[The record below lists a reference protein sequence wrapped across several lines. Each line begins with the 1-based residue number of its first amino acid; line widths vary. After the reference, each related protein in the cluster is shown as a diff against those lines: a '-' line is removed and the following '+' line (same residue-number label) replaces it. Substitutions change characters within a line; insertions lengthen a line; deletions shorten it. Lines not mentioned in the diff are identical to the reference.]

1 MTTKAEKIAVLKL
14 AGYVIRDISG
24 ETGDAWKFD
33 WALPDKDVES
43 DHRSNDIDE
52 MIDDAFD
59 HLQGKEVDTFTYDQH
74 ESKNLLDSM

>member
-33 WALPDKDVES
+33 WALPSRDVES
-43 DHRSNDIDE
+43 DQRSNDINE

-59 HLQGKEVDTFTYDQH
+59 HILGKNVDTYSFDQR
-74 ESKNLLDSM
+74 ESENLLDDM